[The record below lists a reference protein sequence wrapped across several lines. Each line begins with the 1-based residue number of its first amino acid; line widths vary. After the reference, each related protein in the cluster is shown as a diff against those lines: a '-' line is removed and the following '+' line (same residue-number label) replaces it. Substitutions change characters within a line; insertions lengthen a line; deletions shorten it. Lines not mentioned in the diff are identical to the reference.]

1 MRKQNLDGFNKNS
14 LLLEAMFS
22 LLLARLALQ
31 CLPFKAIMWFLN
43 RPTMQP
49 ELQGVKREEL
59 RKAVRR
65 SILSAVKLLPG
76 KTVCFPRGIAA
87 QAMLRRRKIGTILYY
102 GAVTHPDKGL
112 TSHVWVLDGQDG
124 VIGHRVSSGYK
135 IIAKYPESA
144 INIV

>member
-1 MRKQNLDGFNKNS
+1 MHTQNLNGFYKRF
-14 LLLEAMFS
+14 LFFEAVVS
-22 LLLARLALQ
+22 LLLARLALH
-31 CLPFKAIMWFLN
+31 CLPFKTIKWFLN
-43 RPTMQP
+43 RPTKQP
-49 ELQGVKREEL
+49 ELHGVEREEFRKSVRWAIL
-59 RKAVRR
+59 R
-65 SILSAVKLLPG
+65 AVKLLPG

-124 VIGHRVSSGYK
+124 VIGHRVASGYK
-135 IIAKYPESA
+135 VIAKYPESA